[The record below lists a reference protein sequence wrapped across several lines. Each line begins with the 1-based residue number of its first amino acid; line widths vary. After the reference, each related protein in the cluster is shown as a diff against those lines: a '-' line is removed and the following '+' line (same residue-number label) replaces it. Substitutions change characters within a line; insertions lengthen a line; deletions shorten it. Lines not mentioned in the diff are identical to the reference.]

1 MNEEIYEYISQTA
14 DSIDKII
21 QLMKIREEKTREQEI
36 ALQKLEEAVFWLT
49 YGLEDY
55 EAENESI

>member
-1 MNEEIYEYISQTA
+1 MNEEIYNYISQTT

-36 ALQKLEEAVFWLT
+36 ALQKLEESVFWLT
-49 YGLEDY
+49 YGME
-55 EAENESI
+55 E